1 MRFFLALCFVCM
13 SAVPALAA
21 DKTVTF
27 YLDGARVERNMT
39 ASKGYLEVALPADMQ
54 GDSLRIKPLG
64 RTSIDRV
71 EIVAAPSNP
80 KRAKELAQLAER
92 KEQLE
97 DRLKALA
104 TREEIFT
111 AAAKSQSGKAPRK
124 SKSNPEPLAAIRQGT
139 DFAIA
144 QLETVYHA
152 RRKAEKELKSVE
164 NRLEME
170 KKAGNIGGSVARI
183 WLKGKNGR
191 VGISYL
197 VSGLRWTPCYDFR
210 LNGEGDAEVSQ
221 RASLPMLPKGATIA
235 VVPTVLAEAAT
246 MAPVI
251 VGVEPL
257 PPIAAYK
264 FPVEKGLYS
273 ASPQPSFSFSCRNGS
288 RQKLPAGEAACYLG
302 GEYLGK
308 IRFQGLAPGET
319 GAFVCGR

>member
-21 DKTVTF
+21 DKTVTL

-39 ASKGYLEVALPADMQ
+39 ATKGYLEAPLPADMQ
-54 GDSLRIKPLG
+54 GDSFRIKPLG
-64 RTSIDRV
+64 RTSIERV
-71 EIVAAPSNP
+71 EIVAARSNP
-80 KRAKELAQLAER
+80 KRAKTLAQLAER

-124 SKSNPEPLAAIRQGT
+124 TKSNPEPLAAIRQGT

-164 NRLEME
+164 NRLEIE

-183 WLKGKNGR
+183 WLTGKYGR
-191 VGISYL
+191 VSISYL
-197 VSGLRWTPCYDFR
+197 VTGLRWTPSYDFR
-210 LNGEGDAEVSQ
+210 LNGEGEAEVSQ
-221 RASLPMLPKGATIA
+221 RAFLPLLPKGATIA
-235 VVPTVLAEAAT
+235 VVSTVLAEAAT
-246 MAPVI
+246 MAPVF

-257 PPIAAYK
+257 PSIAAYK
-264 FPVEKGLYS
+264 FPIEKGLFS
-273 ASPQPSFSFSCRNGS
+273 AYPQPSFSFSCRNDS
-288 RQKLPAGEAACYLG
+288 QQKLPAGEGACYRG

-308 IRFQGLAPGET
+308 IRFQGLSPGET

>member
-1 MRFFLALCFVCM
+1 MRFILALCFVCIT
-13 SAVPALAA
+13 AVPAMAA
-21 DKTVTF
+21 DKTVTL
-27 YLDGARVERNMT
+27 YLDGARVESNMT
-39 ASKGYLEVALPADMQ
+39 ATKGYLEAPLPADMQ

-80 KRAKELAQLAER
+80 KRAKELAER

-152 RRKAEKELKSVE
+152 RRQAEKELKSLE
-164 NRLEME
+164 KRLEIE
-170 KKAGNIGGSVARI
+170 KKEGNIGGSVARI
-183 WLKGKNGR
+183 WLTGKSGR
-191 VGISYL
+191 VSISYL
-197 VSGLRWTPCYDFR
+197 VAGLLWTPFYDFR
-210 LNGEGDAEVSQ
+210 LNGEEAEVSL
-221 RASLPMLPKGATIA
+221 RASLPMLPKGANVA
-235 VVPTVLAEAAT
+235 VVQTPLAEAAT
-246 MAPVI
+246 IAPVV

-257 PPIAAYK
+257 PSVAAYK
-264 FPVEKGLYS
+264 FPIEKGLFS
-273 ASPQPSFSFSCRNGS
+273 ASPQPSFSFSCRNNS
-288 RQKLPAGEAACYLG
+288 RQKLPAGEAACYRG

-308 IRFQGLAPGET
+308 IRFQGLTPGET
-319 GAFVCGR
+319 GAIVCGR